1 MLKKELVLQY
11 SKCLGVLLGNLKTT
25 VMKAT
30 IFTFLFISIGLF
42 SCKKKNVDQF
52 ISNWVRTNQ
61 LKDETSLLLSVP
73 AGNYLT
79 LSFLSTIHKLDGTP
93 MDDCGN
99 MVYVQNNN
107 YAKNVGLVFMNYA
120 YYSKIQSCTNQ
131 EKRLIN
137 FYIAP

>member
-1 MLKKELVLQY
+1 
-11 SKCLGVLLGNLKTT
+11 
-25 VMKAT
+25 MKAT